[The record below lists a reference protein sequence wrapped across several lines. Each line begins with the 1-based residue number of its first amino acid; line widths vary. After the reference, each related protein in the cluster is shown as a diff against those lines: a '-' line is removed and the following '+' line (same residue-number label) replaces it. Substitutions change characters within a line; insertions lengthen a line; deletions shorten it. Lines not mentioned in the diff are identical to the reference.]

1 MQQRLLLSSPR
12 LQTVRH
18 HSMDIRPFHQ
28 YDGGA
33 ECGGGGGGT
42 RHYSVDV
49 RTGGSG
55 GVGGPE
61 LTRRPQSLPD
71 NFRTGTAISWYMI
84 VKTKFL
90 KYLKREFLS
99 VSMQIRKIPLL
110 CKVCCFFC
118 ILSLFQNWEQYKLNA
133 NPGDKGANAHIGQVC
148 YFCTGFA
155 LGSRNFPISLCLWF
169 W

>member
-71 NFRTGTAISWYMI
+71 NFRTGTAIS
-84 VKTKFL
+84 
-90 KYLKREFLS
+90 
-99 VSMQIRKIPLL
+99 
-110 CKVCCFFC
+110 
-118 ILSLFQNWEQYKLNA
+118 
-133 NPGDKGANAHIGQVC
+133 
-148 YFCTGFA
+148 
-155 LGSRNFPISLCLWF
+155 
-169 W
+169 